1 MCLVIQQSWFPG
13 SLSIYPCRPLSNTN
27 DWHIYSTSLSSDS
40 TKVAVQILK
49 PRSSVVT
56 HASQSGNS
64 RLLGTAASQEPS
76 TLAHTAAHAQQ
87 WGEAVSVHC
96 HPGYTHAPSELTEIL
111 WRGKI
116 WKGNL
121 HGLRQRS
128 SARPP
133 ISKKLKSIRQENH
146 IFFPSNRN
154 CTRIT
159 LGPKNQICLLHTKSA
174 AAVARTCASRSDWNT
189 LSSSNT
195 TASIL

>member
-1 MCLVIQQSWFPG
+1 MCTTPVPG
-13 SLSIYPCRPLSNTN
+13 TYRGQRRYGCPGAGITE
-27 DWHIYSTSLSSDS
+27 
-40 TKVAVQILK
+40 
-49 PRSSVVT
+49 SVS
-56 HASQSGNS
+56 H
-64 RLLGTAASQEPS
+64 
-76 TLAHTAAHAQQ
+76 QQ

-111 WRGKI
+111 WSGKI

-133 ISKKLKSIRQENH
+133 ISKKLKSICQENH

-159 LGPKNQICLLHTKSA
+159 LGSKNQICLLHTKSA